1 LECKYITSLLLAP
14 DVESSVKADVV
25 TKTSVELILM
35 SVTQI
40 SDG

>member
-1 LECKYITSLLLAP
+1 MSVLLAP

-25 TKTSVELILM
+25 TKTSVELILV

-40 SDG
+40 SGGWSPQ